1 MKRYKVTYRY
11 RKDGSAGIYKTDMM
25 YVSSAE
31 FAIEELK
38 RHYID
43 EANDS
48 VHVKAVAVVGDRLE
62 IRYYDSD
69 PDDEAEHET
78 IFDDFRAERI

>member
-11 RKDGSAGIYKTDMM
+11 RKDGTAGFYKTDMM
-25 YVSSAE
+25 YVALAE
-31 FAIEELK
+31 FALEDFI
-38 RHYID
+38 RHFLDDAY
-43 EANDS
+43 DS
-48 VHVKAVAVVGDRLE
+48 VHVKAVALVGDRLE

>member
-1 MKRYKVTYRY
+1 MRYKVTYRY
-11 RKDGSAGIYKTDMM
+11 RKDGSTGIYKTDMM
-25 YVSSAE
+25 YASSAE
-31 FAIEELK
+31 AAIEDLK

-43 EANDS
+43 EAQEIVN
-48 VHVKAVAVVGDRLE
+48 VQAIALVGERLE

-78 IFDDFRAERI
+78 IFDDFRAKRI